1 MSASLPSAI
10 AAPGKGA
17 LFAYGFMALPL
28 AFAGLPVYLHAP
40 DFYAATLGVPL
51 ASLGTVLLL
60 LRLVDAV
67 QDPLIG
73 SLSDRFAH
81 KRWLVLVLG
90 CLLLGGGFFMVFTPP
105 SAEGALGWFALSILL
120 CTTGYSIVAIN
131 LQALGGLWIAAEH
144 ERTLIAGWREA
155 LGLIGLLLASIAPA
169 VLDQGAGKEA
179 AFSRLALLYLPLL
192 ALALVLLLR
201 WLRHAPIARQAG
213 GAGPAFRWKDVTADP
228 WRRSF
233 FAIYLANTFASAIPA
248 VLVIF
253 FIRDRL
259 GAESLTGLF
268 LLAYFLSGAASM
280 LLWQAASRRMGKL
293 QAWAASM
300 ALSVLTF
307 IWAIFIGEGDVAAY
321 TAVCLLSG
329 LALGADLALPASIL
343 AGHIARSRSEG
354 AASRLYAVMALF
366 SKGALALATGL
377 TLPALGL
384 AGYQPGEPLT
394 AQTAIAL
401 SIAYAA
407 VPCLLKLGTMIWLWR
422 QSELLSRDGAQGNGL
437 AQAETWEQQGDRPA

>member
-1 MSASLPSAI
+1 MNTPLSAAA

-73 SLSDRFAH
+73 SLSDRFSH
-81 KRWLVLVLG
+81 LRWLVLTLG
-90 CLLLGGGFFMVFTPP
+90 SLLLGGGFFMVFTPP
-105 SAEGALGWFALSILL
+105 SGEGPLGWFALSILL

-131 LQALGGLWIAAEH
+131 LQALGGLWIATEH
-144 ERTLIAGWREA
+144 ERTRIAGWREA
-155 LGLIGLLLASIAPA
+155 LGLIGLLLASIAPTL
-169 VLDQGAGKEA
+169 LDQGAGKEV
-179 AFSRLALLYLPLL
+179 AFSRFAWLYLPLL
-192 ALALVLLLR
+192 ALALLLLLS
-201 WLRHAPIARQAG
+201 WLRKAPLARETSA
-213 GAGPAFRWKDVTADP
+213 ANPAFRWQDVTADP

-259 GAESLTGLF
+259 GAEDLTGLF

-280 LLWQAASRRMGKL
+280 LLWQTLSRRMGKL

-300 ALSVLTF
+300 GLSVLTF
-307 IWAIFIGEGDVAAY
+307 VWAIFIGEGDIAAY
-321 TAVCLLSG
+321 TAICLLSG

-343 AGHIARSRSEG
+343 ADHIARSRSEG

-366 SKGALALATGL
+366 TKGALALATGL

-384 AGYQPGEPLT
+384 AGYQPGVPLT
-394 AQTAIAL
+394 AQTALAL

-407 VPCLLKLGTMIWLWR
+407 LPCLLKLATMIWLWR
-422 QSELLSRDGAQGNGL
+422 KAAVLSRSQTAGHA
-437 AQAETWEQQGDRPA
+437 PA

>member
-1 MSASLPSAI
+1 MSAPLP
-10 AAPGKGA
+10 AAPSPDLHKGRGA
-17 LFAYGFMALPL
+17 LLAYGFMALPL

-51 ASLGTVLLL
+51 ASLGGVLLL

-73 SLSDRFAH
+73 SLSDRFSH
-81 KRWLVLVLG
+81 LRWLVLMLG
-90 CLLLGGGFFMVFTPP
+90 SLLLGGGFFMVFTPP
-105 SAEGALGWFALSILL
+105 AGEGALGWFALSILL

-144 ERTLIAGWREA
+144 ERTRIAGWREA
-155 LGLIGLLLASIAPA
+155 LGLIGLLLASIAPT
-169 VLDQGAGKEA
+169 VLDQGAGKEV
-179 AFSRLALLYLPLL
+179 AFSRLAWLYLPLL
-192 ALALVLLLR
+192 AVALVLLLR
-201 WLRHAPIARQAG
+201 WLRRAPLAQEADG
-213 GAGPAFRWKDVTADP
+213 TSPAFRWQDVTGDR

-259 GAESLTGLF
+259 GAEDLTGLF

-280 LLWQAASRRMGKL
+280 LLWQVLSRRMGKL

-300 ALSVLTF
+300 GLSVFTF
-307 IWAIFIGEGDVAAY
+307 VWAIFIGEGDIAAY
-321 TAVCLLSG
+321 TAICLLSG

-343 AGHIARSRSEG
+343 ADHIARSRSEG

-366 SKGALALATGL
+366 TKGALALATGL

-394 AQTAIAL
+394 AQTAVAL

-407 VPCLLKLGTMIWLWR
+407 VPCLLKLATMVWLWR
-422 QSELLSRDGAQGNGL
+422 KSALLAQG
-437 AQAETWEQQGDRPA
+437 ETAGHAPARA